1 MDDLLKKLL
10 DSAGVSGYE
19 KEVSEIMRN
28 ELKKSTDQVFVDSLG
43 NVIAKK
49 GNGKK
54 KIMLCAHMDEVGL
67 VVKHITKEGYI
78 NFIKIGGIDD
88 RILIGKEVI
97 IKTKNAD
104 VLGIIGAKAPHLQ
117 KEEEAKKLPK
127 YEDMFIDIGVKTKED
142 ALKKVEIGDPI
153 VFRAKAGVL
162 NGDLYFGKAVD
173 DRVGCYVLLKV
184 MERLKVD
191 AQIFAVST
199 VQEEVGLKGART
211 AAFKIA
217 PDFSIILD
225 TTTAGDTPQVKEADS
240 CWKLGEGVAIT
251 LIEAAGRGIIV
262 NENIKDIF
270 ISVARKNKIKFQVG
284 ILEGGMTDA
293 AIIYMTREGI
303 PSGVLSVPARY
314 IHSPYGVFNIK
325 DVEATISL
333 TIKTIEHIVKEN
345 LF

>member
-104 VLGIIGAKAPHLQ
+104 VLGIIGAKAPHL
-117 KEEEAKKLPK
+117 
-127 YEDMFIDIGVKTKED
+127 
-142 ALKKVEIGDPI
+142 
-153 VFRAKAGVL
+153 
-162 NGDLYFGKAVD
+162 
-173 DRVGCYVLLKV
+173 
-184 MERLKVD
+184 
-191 AQIFAVST
+191 
-199 VQEEVGLKGART
+199 
-211 AAFKIA
+211 
-217 PDFSIILD
+217 
-225 TTTAGDTPQVKEADS
+225 
-240 CWKLGEGVAIT
+240 
-251 LIEAAGRGIIV
+251 
-262 NENIKDIF
+262 
-270 ISVARKNKIKFQVG
+270 
-284 ILEGGMTDA
+284 
-293 AIIYMTREGI
+293 
-303 PSGVLSVPARY
+303 
-314 IHSPYGVFNIK
+314 
-325 DVEATISL
+325 
-333 TIKTIEHIVKEN
+333 
-345 LF
+345 